1 MKILAG
7 IIGSTIILSSL
18 TGCLESTTKEQITA
32 TSTAVVDAIRKGDS
46 PTFEAM
52 ISNLG
57 ALDRDM
63 IRQDVTV
70 YQRYL
75 RKYYPIRNPPI
86 EITDLFNTHD
96 QQLVKIHIFQDP
108 KDSLIKKGDLRLLF
122 GPTNRVP
129 LSKIS
134 GYEVREMDK
143 IDSIDYHPWSYW
155 HKTKD
160 GYN

>member
-1 MKILAG
+1 MKILVG

-18 TGCLESTTKEQITA
+18 IGCLHLTAKEQITA
-32 TSTAVVDAIRKGDS
+32 TSTAVIDAIRKGDS

-52 ISNLG
+52 ISSLG
-57 ALDRDM
+57 TIDRDV
-63 IRQDVTV
+63 IRQDVVV

-75 RKYYPIRNPPI
+75 RKYYPVRNPPI
-86 EITDLFNTHD
+86 EITDLFNTHG
-96 QQLVKIHIFQDP
+96 QQLVKIPIFQDP

-122 GPTNRVP
+122 GPTNQVP

-143 IDSIDYHPWSYW
+143 VDSIDYHPSSYW
-155 HKTKD
+155 QTTKD
-160 GYN
+160 AYQ